1 MNEWELQEI
10 LSSNWLQKKLEYN
23 SDKFRLICWELMF
36 PSWSINDNKRKW
48 NEISI
53 DFIFYSEKTETFIC
67 GELKN
72 KIKGRKN
79 LLAAYCQTV
88 QKSIRFIQQYSP
100 PKMKKAMKECFKHSS
115 AERGGKNLDF
125 ENIRFAKNPRIKMVL
140 LALEFPEKSNQNIE
154 KWNSLSLTELKCEI
168 KAYSENK
175 EFGRFL
181 SLIDEDIDLLRVRK
195 VETINIKEDYPTKCV
210 SFTTNLMCSSFP

>member
-10 LSSNWLQKKLEYN
+10 LSSNWRQKNLEYN
-23 SDKFRLICWELMF
+23 SDEFRLICWELMF

-79 LLAAYCQTV
+79 LLSAYCQTV
-88 QKSIRFIQQYSP
+88 QRSIRFIQQYSP
-100 PKMKKAMKECFKHSS
+100 SKMNKAMKECFKHSP
-115 AERGGKNLDF
+115 AERGGEILDV
-125 ENIRFAKNPRIKMVL
+125 ENIRFPKEPRIKMAL
-140 LALEFPEKSNQNIE
+140 LALEFPEKSNENIE
-154 KWNSLSLTELKCEI
+154 KWNNLGLMELKGEI
-168 KAYSENK
+168 THYSENK

-181 SLIDEDIDLLRVRK
+181 SLIKEGIDLLSKRQ
-195 VETINIKEDYPTKCV
+195 VETININPIIT
-210 SFTTNLMCSSFP
+210 